1 MAVEKTRIEL
11 INKAVDAAL
20 NKAGI
25 NPAHVDSEDHINSNM
40 AKGWIT
46 EEQANL
52 ARKIKEEEAAN
63 KAANLNEAQ
72 IQQIAQGRL
81 VKFFKESTLMYQ
93 VLVMGGDGKQ
103 NVRDYIHSNDKELEC
118 TAFIRRQIGE

>member
-1 MAVEKTRIEL
+1 MEL
-11 INKAVDAAL
+11 INRAVDAAL

-52 ARKIKEEEAAN
+52 ARKIKEEETAS
-63 KAANLNEAQ
+63 KAATINENQ

-81 VKFFKESTLMYQ
+81 VKFFKESTLTYQ
-93 VLVMGGDGKQ
+93 ALVMGGDGKQ
-103 NVRDYIHSNDKELEC
+103 SVGDYIKGVDKDLKC
-118 TAFIRRQIGE
+118 TGFIRRQIGE